1 MNSFKTMF
9 YIIFSV
15 LLAACGEETPRLAPL
30 AKDAVVLAFG
40 DSLTAGYGAPE
51 GQGYP
56 QVLED
61 LIGRRVVASGVPG
74 EVSASGRA
82 RFAAVLDRVRPRLVV
97 LCHGGNDFL
106 RRLDESQLTENL
118 RAMVE
123 EAGTRSIPVVLIG
136 VPRPGLLISE
146 AAEVYR
152 RIAEDFGLPYEAEAL
167 AEILKQQKLKADV
180 IHPNA
185 AGYRRL
191 AEAVAALL
199 RASGAI

>member
-1 MNSFKTMF
+1 MAFVVF
-9 YIIFSV
+9 
-15 LLAACGEETPRLAPL
+15 LAACSEETPRLAPL
-30 AKDAVVLAFG
+30 TEDAVVLAFG
-40 DSLTAGYGAPE
+40 DSLTAGYGAPQ

-61 LIGRRVVASGVPG
+61 MIGRRVVASGVPG

-82 RFAAVLDRVRPRLVV
+82 RFASVLDRVRPSLVV

-123 EAGTRSIPVVLIG
+123 DAETRGIPVVLIG

-146 AAEVYR
+146 GAEVYR
-152 RIAEDFGLPYEAEAL
+152 RIAEEFGLPYEAEAL
-167 AEILKQQKLKADV
+167 ADILKQQKLKADV